1 MSGRGTA
8 TRPLS
13 LALLGISNSSL
24 RPKPRA
30 LSHHRSAGRA
40 QFLLN
45 RFQPVPESA
54 IYGTDF
60 FWRNSS
66 RGDVGQYSAL
76 KHGDL
81 VQRHLLDLSYPRLN
95 IGIYFRRSPVAH
107 AFLPWWHDLDPEPQR
122 QRNKAPAPPGCEVA
136 RMDYAAVVLV
146 FPDRMTLAL
155 LAGFVVTV
163 SAAAARLA
171 KLSTDAVRISC

>member
-45 RFQPVPESA
+45 RFQPIPESA

-122 QRNKAPAPPGCEVA
+122 QRNKAPAPPRLRGSSHGL
-136 RMDYAAVVLV
+136 RSGR
-146 FPDRMTLAL
+146 F
-155 LAGFVVTV
+155 GF
-163 SAAAARLA
+163 S
-171 KLSTDAVRISC
+171 

>member
-1 MSGRGTA
+1 MRKLLAIAVGLLLATGATADGAEIKVAHNARTSCDVDEAPRETRPDDAIMSGRGTA

-45 RFQPVPESA
+45 RFQPIPESA

-60 FWRNSS
+60 FWRNSA

-95 IGIYFRRSPVAH
+95 IGICFRRFPVAH
-107 AFLPWWHDLDPEPQR
+107 ELLP
-122 QRNKAPAPPGCEVA
+122 G
-136 RMDYAAVVLV
+136 
-146 FPDRMTLAL
+146 
-155 LAGFVVTV
+155 
-163 SAAAARLA
+163 
-171 KLSTDAVRISC
+171 